1 MGLGGR
7 RGSSSSHG
15 CIRGSSSS
23 GIGIA
28 LSNGALQLVDRT
40 YGTIGAIATSSACS
54 CARVALSVGYHE
66 EGTYGN
72 ESSITS
78 CAPYSMSLSA
88 IPPLL
93 APGAVSSTRALI
105 RLVGAVDLA
114 VAMSFDLAV
123 VAVSVDF
130 AVATASFDKYEFF
143 FGLTIPPDVTGGGE
157 RTFLG
162 GDFLFDAWAA
172 GAGAGGTGRGT
183 VRSSSGVAMSV
194 AADAWAGAGGI
205 GMAGTSAAG
214 ASVAA
219 GTRSPA
225 TALVGILGLLGS
237 RVRFTTAFS
246 GVLASGARTI
256 LALVLGRSD
265 VAPASDA
272 AGDGTAR
279 GCKGVSWLSVSG
291 F

>member
-1 MGLGGR
+1 MGR
-7 RGSSSSHG
+7 SSSSCG

-23 GIGIA
+23 GTGIA
-28 LSNGALQLVDRT
+28 W
-40 YGTIGAIATSSACS
+40 TIGSIATSSACS
-54 CARVALSVGYHE
+54 CARVALSVG
-66 EGTYGN
+66 GGN

-78 CAPYSMSLSA
+78 CAPYSMSLSV

-93 APGAVSSTRALI
+93 APGAVSPTRALI

-114 VAMSFDLAV
+114 VAMSFDLTV

-143 FGLTIPPDVTGGGE
+143 FGLTIPPDVTV
-157 RTFLG
+157 FLS

-183 VRSSSGVAMSV
+183 VGSSSGDAMSV
-194 AADAWAGAGGI
+194 APAADASVAGPDMALLAGFVLYE
-205 GMAGTSAAG
+205 
-214 ASVAA
+214 SVAA

-225 TALVGILGLLGS
+225 TALLGILGLLGS

-246 GVLASGARTI
+246 GVLASGATTI

-265 VAPASDA
+265 AAPASDT